1 MAVLLGRS
9 EGSAPASECEGAHG
23 EICLGRGGLGDS
35 ANVSVLLNLSLSLD
49 SPLCSRLFGFLRLHE
64 DGARTKA
71 LLLKV
76 RGLGWGRRQPTREP
90 PSRVCVRVWICVG
103 ACVSVLESCG
113 IKPSPRDREV
123 RHRADYPLPRQAL
136 GREPLGSSFLRPAG
150 IESFRWPLSG
160 FYLKSR
166 VEGVAPII
174 SIYLNGKIGQ
184 YLIRTGCGRGKN
196 WIELNR

>member
-23 EICLGRGGLGDS
+23 AICLGRGGLGDS

-76 RGLGWGRRQPTREP
+76 RGLGWGRRQLTREP
-90 PSRVCVRVWICVG
+90 PSRVCVRVCVYLCRSMCECAG
-103 ACVSVLESCG
+103 
-113 IKPSPRDREV
+113 D
-123 RHRADYPLPRQAL
+123 
-136 GREPLGSSFLRPAG
+136 LR
-150 IESFRWPLSG
+150 
-160 FYLKSR
+160 
-166 VEGVAPII
+166 
-174 SIYLNGKIGQ
+174 N
-184 YLIRTGCGRGKN
+184 
-196 WIELNR
+196 